1 MRLLIIGIFFT
12 LTFTATVAAQELPEQ
27 IRISGANR
35 SPEGLECD
43 VANQRFLL
51 SSLAEGTVYAVD
63 YAGAAAPFI
72 EDEDLISSVGLEID
86 QQNDRLL
93 VVNASFEHP
102 ETASLG
108 IYEFSTGTRLEMIDL
123 AALAPDYSHFPND
136 VTVAPDGTIY
146 ITDSLAPV
154 IYQVDADGE
163 ASLLLEHDDLLI
175 EGFGG
180 NGIAYHPDAYLLVGI
195 SGVELYKIPLGNP
208 EDFTIVETPITVAA
222 DGMLWDTNND
232 DGIEDDSSEDDTA
245 DGSLIVVNEGE
256 VLRLV
261 SDDDWASA
269 EVAASASNHPATTA
283 AFCDEA
289 VYVIHPQRNRI
300 VRVNFRE

>member
-1 MRLLIIGIFFT
+1 MRLLIIGILLT
-12 LTFTATVAAQELPEQ
+12 LITTIAAQALPDQ
-27 IRISGANR
+27 IRIGGANR

-43 VANQRFLL
+43 VANERFLL

-63 YAGAAAPFI
+63 YAGTAAPFI
-72 EDEDLISSVGLEID
+72 EDEDLVSSVGLEID
-86 QQNDRLL
+86 RENDRLL
-93 VVNASFEHP
+93 VVNASSEHP
-102 ETASLG
+102 ETAWLG
-108 IYEFSTGTRLEMIDL
+108 IYEFSTVTRLDMIDL

-136 VTVAPDGTIY
+136 VTVDPDGTIY

-154 IYQVDADGE
+154 IYQVDSEGE
-163 ASLLLEHDDLLI
+163 ASVLLEHEDLLI

-195 SGVELYKIPLGNP
+195 SGVELYKIPLDNP

-222 DGMLWDTNND
+222 DGMLWDAD
-232 DGIEDDSSEDDTA
+232 DDDAD
-245 DGSLIVVNEGE
+245 DGSLIVVSDGE

-269 EVAASASNHPATTA
+269 EVVASASNHPATTA
-283 AFCDEA
+283 AFCDEV
-289 VYVIHPQRNRI
+289 VYVIHPQTHRI
-300 VRVNFRE
+300 VRVDFKD